1 MKIDFH
7 VHSKITSSF
16 QFESRYMDEYTEEC
30 KILGV
35 DAFVISEHCH
45 ASNFEEAYKYID
57 SKYVKEDDYY
67 LVNGIKVFTGI
78 EITTLEKFDVVV
90 ASTLDNIFELKR
102 KVDNVLTIENYSYI
116 PIEKLVNLIN
126 TDASIVILA
135 HPYRRF
141 DMFPSVNAN
150 VFNKQE
156 QLKRFCA

>member
-1 MKIDFH
+1 M
-7 VHSKITSSF
+7 
-16 QFESRYMDEYTEEC
+16 
-30 KILGV
+30 
-35 DAFVISEHCH
+35 
-45 ASNFEEAYKYID
+45 
-57 SKYVKEDDYY
+57 
-67 LVNGIKVFTGI
+67 VNGIKVFTGI